1 MTEPPLEA
9 SRPSEHITWWEEHQ
23 NGARLHSIF
32 TRPQY
37 KQLRAV
43 IRIDT
48 GKRRPPD
55 VDIRRSVTQF
65 PPPNAVIC
73 TFGQAL
79 GCVHSQA
86 RPDYPSKTLKTIVA
100 YSPPSLLR
108 NSTKHRIMEHNTIH
122 NPAVLIALPSCPA
135 VFCSGFSL
143 RSLAMASK
151 SSLCFATSRWRYVF
165 SPPDAGRAPREG
177 AASDIL
183 SSSSSNSNQHGIA
196 CQTHIPHHG
205 QQSYP

>member
-1 MTEPPLEA
+1 MASGSSLEFHLGAFVTSYRSGCVMTEPPLEA

-65 PPPNAVIC
+65 PPPNAVVC

-100 YSPPSLLR
+100 YSSF
-108 NSTKHRIMEHNTIH
+108 S
-122 NPAVLIALPSCPA
+122 IAE
-135 VFCSGFSL
+135 FNE
-143 RSLAMASK
+143 ASH
-151 SSLCFATSRWRYVF
+151 Y
-165 SPPDAGRAPREG
+165 G
-177 AASDIL
+177 AQHDSQPG
-183 SSSSSNSNQHGIA
+183 SSNS
-196 CQTHIPHHG
+196 P
-205 QQSYP
+205 P